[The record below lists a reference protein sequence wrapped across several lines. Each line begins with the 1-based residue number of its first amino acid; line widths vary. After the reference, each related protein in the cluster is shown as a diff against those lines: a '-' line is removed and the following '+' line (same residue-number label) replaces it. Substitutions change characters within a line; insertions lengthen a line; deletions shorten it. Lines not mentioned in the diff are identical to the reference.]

1 MLMIKFII
9 DKKAQLSAELI
20 IILAALIAIA
30 AIVITQLTKTTNK
43 ASEKI
48 DSKTEDIFNDIDKI
62 GDTN

>member
-1 MLMIKFII
+1 MHMISFIK
-9 DKKAQLSAELI
+9 DTRGQLSAELI

-48 DSKTEDIFNDIDKI
+48 DAKTEDIFEDIDKV
-62 GDTN
+62 GDYN